1 MGERDENQE
10 MIDERQGTRE
20 RKEKKTGKT
29 GKRGKERG
37 EVTETRDVRGKRCEI
52 QYRQR

>member
-1 MGERDENQE
+1 MGERDDNQE

-29 GKRGKERG
+29 VKEASKG
-37 EVTETRDVRGKRCEI
+37 ER
-52 QYRQR
+52 